1 MIGLR
6 QALFSGVS
14 GMFGSQTSLAT
25 VGHNIANADTEGYSR
40 QNVGMEARSP
50 SRLGLRGFVGN
61 GTQVSFIRRAHDSFI
76 ETQSLRDRGL
86 RSFYAGRERPLDL
99 LERLYNDGSS
109 PTLGESFDEFFNQS
123 RELSQDPSSFGARR
137 SFVTAAENLALIFR
151 NLAADA
157 NMVQVGIDD
166 TLNVRV
172 ERINALAQT
181 ISAANATIVSTE
193 LNATVANDARDQR
206 DAAVRELGGLIDLKI
221 LKDPD
226 GSITVDIASGYN
238 LVQGDVHA
246 QLEAT
251 PNPAN
256 QGFLAI
262 EFINI
267 HGTRTDITD
276 RIDEGEIGGLLN
288 VRDEVIG
295 ESLDEINNLAFTFV
309 TQANNIHAAGFGLDG
324 VNGRALF
331 TPIAGPGFAAAQVQ
345 LEAAIGDDPNLI
357 ATSSDA
363 VGLPGNNENI
373 LAMSELQGQTF
384 AALGGHTFN
393 REYAELMSV
402 IGTTVANNRQ
412 NSEFH
417 QVRFDQ
423 TESLRESI
431 EGVSMD
437 EEMLDLTRF
446 QKHFQANT
454 KVIQTVSD
462 MLDSVLRLVD

>member
-1 MIGLR
+1 MLGLR
-6 QALFSGVS
+6 HALFNGVS

-25 VGHNIANADTEGYSR
+25 VGHNIANADSEGYSR
-40 QNVGMEARSP
+40 QRVGMSAQSP
-50 SRLGLRGFVGN
+50 FRLGLKGYVGS
-61 GTQVSFIRRAHDSFI
+61 GSQIDYIRRAHDNFI
-76 ETQSLRDRGL
+76 EAQSLRDRGL
-86 RSFYAGRERPLDL
+86 RSYYAGRERPLDL

-109 PTLGESFDEFFNQS
+109 PTLGDAYDEYFNQA

-137 SFVTAAENLALIFR
+137 SFLTAAEGLALTFR

-166 TLNVRV
+166 TVKVRA
-172 ERINALAQT
+172 ERVNALAQT
-181 ISAANATIVSTE
+181 IAAANATIVSTE
-193 LNATVANDARDQR
+193 LNATDANDARDQR
-206 DAAVRELGGLIDLKI
+206 DAAVRELGGLINLKV

-226 GSITVDIASGYN
+226 GSITIDIASGYN

-246 QLEAT
+246 QIDAV
-251 PNPAN
+251 PDPAN
-256 QGFLAI
+256 QGFLSVD
-262 EFINI
+262 FINI
-267 HGTRTDITD
+267 HGTRTDITA

-288 VRDEVIG
+288 VRDTVIG
-295 ESLDEINNLAFTFV
+295 NALDEINNLAFTFV
-309 TQANNIHAAGFGLDG
+309 TEANNIHAAGFGLDG
-324 VNGRALF
+324 VDGRPLF
-331 TPIAGPGFAAAQVQ
+331 VPVAGQAFAAAQVQ
-345 LEAAIGDDPNLI
+345 VDAVISAEPNLI
-357 ATSSDA
+357 ATSTDA
-363 VGLPGNNENI
+363 AGLPGNNRNI
-373 LAMSELQGQTF
+373 LAMSELQEQTF
-384 AALGGHTFN
+384 AVLGGHTFN
-393 REYAELMSV
+393 REYAELMAD

-462 MLDSVLRLVD
+462 LLDSVLRFMD